1 MTKDKNLRHAI
12 IVSAFKHFS
21 TQPYHKV
28 STNLIVEDAGVSK
41 GLLFHYFKDK
51 KTLYITLYDLAWKT
65 IFKDVFE
72 HLDLKQKC
80 LFIRFRDYILLKSKS
95 LQNHKTLS
103 LFIKQVH
110 LHQDP
115 EIFKERSMRYLNYQ
129 ENAYRKIFDNIDT
142 TLFRPDLD
150 LQDTYKIFIWTLQR
164 VTNEWEKQNA
174 ENPVEYALPVLEKE
188 LSHYIQFFEKAFYL

>member
-12 IVSAFKHFS
+12 ILSAFKQFS

-28 STNLIVEDAGVSK
+28 STNQIVDDAGVSK

-72 HLDLKQKC
+72 QLDLSQKC
-80 LFIRFRDYILLKSKS
+80 LFRRFRDYILLKSKC
-95 LQNHKTLS
+95 LQSHKTLS
-103 LFIKQVH
+103 AFIKQVH
-110 LHQDP
+110 LNQDAD
-115 EIFKERSMRYLNYQ
+115 IFKERSQRYLNYQ
-129 ENAYRKIFDNIDT
+129 EVAYRKIFENIDT
-142 TLFRPDLD
+142 GLFRPDLN

-164 VTNEWEKQNA
+164 VTSEWEKQHTDHSI
-174 ENPVEYALPVLEKE
+174 EQSLPILERE
-188 LSHYIQFFEKAFYL
+188 LEHYIQFFEKAFYL